1 MKSIGFDE
9 KGDEHVIPDEDDP
22 EIHRPEVLCGCNPDP
37 YHDENPWNFDA
48 PPRPVKY
55 WWSHHHLSYED

>member
-22 EIHRPEVLCGCNPDP
+22 TIHKLDTLCGCNPDP
-37 YHDENPWNFDA
+37 YHDENPWG
-48 PPRPVKY
+48 PRKPVNY
-55 WWSHHHLSYED
+55 WWSHHHLSIED